1 MIGKVPANQRLDDP
15 RRSET
20 QVGEKA
26 FRSEP
31 RIEAAR
37 LASEREE
44 NFLRLSEQPGFHG
57 LSLWPERLWGSLYLS
72 PIDEIRS
79 KGAWFA
85 TAARVVFRFGS
96 VCGI

>member
-1 MIGKVPANQRLDDP
+1 MMGKVPANQRFDDP
-15 RRSET
+15 RWSET

-57 LSLWPERLWGSLYLS
+57 LSIWPQEQGCLVCDRGTSRIPVRLGLWHLR
-72 PIDEIRS
+72 RS
-79 KGAWFA
+79 IGNLAHSA
-85 TAARVVFRFGS
+85 
-96 VCGI
+96 